1 MAAKYRVLL
10 PKTKFP
16 LRVNPSNQ
24 EPSIQKAAGFN
35 HLYKW
40 QLDRP
45 DTKGNFTLHDG
56 PPYANGKPHMGHVLN
71 KVLKD
76 VVNRYKL
83 MQGYRVHYRP
93 GWDCHGL
100 PIELKACKE
109 SDFLTA
115 SPQEIRKKAARF
127 AGKTIELQKEA
138 FQRWGCMGDW
148 GSPYLTMDPV
158 YEADQVRVFYE
169 MYQRGCIYR
178 GFRPVYW
185 SPSSGTALA
194 EAELEYQ
201 DHTSR
206 AVYVLFPIVPNTV
219 SSLPQI
225 SNLSNE
231 GDGGGIFAL
240 VWTTTPWTLAANKAI
255 CFNPEHSYSLI
266 QIGAGSEKKR
276 VLVGSEC
283 LPRLEPILGEYSVL
297 GTLPGSALEGVKYQN
312 PVDTLV
318 QHNADAVQHPFLP
331 ADHVT
336 EVEGS
341 GLVHTAPAH
350 GFEDHTIGV
359 RYDLELG
366 CIVNDKGRYTN
377 EAGPTLEDLFVLRE
391 GNEAIISQLRAAEAL
406 IHESSYTHRYPY
418 DWRTKKPVII
428 CSTEQWFASV
438 AALKEKAISAL
449 NDVKM
454 YPSFSINRLTSFLEA
469 RSDWC
474 ISRQRVWGVPLPI
487 FYKRETGEPLINEE
501 TIDHIEAT
509 FRRHGSDSWWNMSLS
524 DLLPPSLRQEAHKY
538 TKETDIM
545 DVWFDSGS
553 SWASVLKDSDSDC
566 VADLY
571 LEGSDQHR
579 GWFQSSL
586 LTSIAARGRA
596 PYRNVVT
603 HGFVLDSKANK
614 MSKSL
619 GNVISPDDILKSDKR
634 FGADTMRLWA
644 AFSNYSSD
652 VHISDD
658 ILQQTN
664 DFLQKIRIT
673 CRFALGNLSTFDP
686 TSDLLPYPQ
695 LSSLDR
701 YVLHLLS
708 CYASQATQA
717 YESFNFARLQT
728 LLNKLIP
735 KDLSAFYFEIIK
747 DRLYCDAPQGT
758 ARRSTQTALYHI
770 LQCLTKSI
778 APILPHLAEEVAQHS
793 STFVDG
799 KLAMSLYCL
808 RLIAPCA
815 SVLGMRL

>member
-16 LRVNPSNQ
+16 LRVTPSNQ
-24 EPSIQKAAGFN
+24 ELSIQKTAGFS
-35 HLYKW
+35 HLYEW

-45 DTKGNFTLHDG
+45 DIKGDFTLHDG

-76 VVNRYKL
+76 VINRYKL
-83 MQGYRVHYRP
+83 MRGYRVHYCP

-109 SDFLTA
+109 SDFLEA
-115 SPQEIRKKAARF
+115 SAQEIRQKAAKF
-127 AGKTIELQKEA
+127 ARKTIELQKEA

-148 GSPYLTMDPV
+148 GSPYLTMDPA
-158 YEADQVRVFYE
+158 YEADQVRVFYQ

-178 GFRPVYW
+178 GFKPVYW

-206 AVYVLFPIVPNTV
+206 AVYVLFPIIPSTA

-225 SNLSNE
+225 SNFSTISNLSND
-231 GDGGGIFAL
+231 GGGGIFAL

-255 CFNPEHSYSLI
+255 CFNPEHSYSLL
-266 QIGAGSEKKR
+266 QIRAGSKKKG

-283 LPRLEPILGEYSVL
+283 LPRLEPILGEYKVL
-297 GTLPGSALEGVKYQN
+297 DTLPGTALEGLKYQN
-312 PVDTLV
+312 PLDTEVDT
-318 QHNADAVQHPFLP
+318 DATHRPLLP

-336 EVEGS
+336 ETEGS

-350 GFEDHTIGV
+350 GFEDHLIGV
-359 RYDLELG
+359 RYGLELG

-377 EAGPTLEDLFVLRE
+377 EAGPTLDNLFVLRE
-391 GNEAIISQLRAAEAL
+391 GNKAIISELRGRGAL
-406 IHESSYTHRYPY
+406 VHESSYTHRYPY

-428 CSTEQWFASV
+428 RSTEQWFASV
-438 AALKEKAISAL
+438 AVLKEEAKSAL

-454 YPSFSINRLTSFLEA
+454 HPSNSLNRLITFLDS
-469 RSDWC
+469 RNDWC

-487 FYKRETGEPLINEE
+487 FYDGETGEPLINDE
-501 TIDHIEAT
+501 TIRHIEAT
-509 FRRHGSDSWWNMSLS
+509 FCQRGSDCWWSMPIS
-524 DLLPPSLRQEAHKY
+524 DLLPPSLRHEAHKY
-538 TKETDIM
+538 VKETDIM

-553 SWASVLKDSDSDC
+553 SWASVLKYSDC

-586 LTSIAARGRA
+586 LTSVAAQGRA
-596 PYRNVVT
+596 PYRNVMT

-619 GNVISPDDILKSDKR
+619 GNVISPDDILKSEKQ

-644 AFSNYSSD
+644 AFSNYFSD
-652 VHISDD
+652 VHIGDE

-673 CRFALGNLSTFDP
+673 CRFALGNLSSFDP
-686 TSDLLPYPQ
+686 VSDLLAYSQ
-695 LSSLDR
+695 LSSLDC

-708 CYASQATQA
+708 CYASEATDA
-717 YESFNFARLQT
+717 YDSFNFSRLQT

-735 KDLSAFYFEIIK
+735 KDLSAFYFEVIK
-747 DRLYCDAPQGT
+747 DRLYCDAERST

-793 STFVDG
+793 SSFVDG
-799 KLAMSLYCL
+799 MF
-808 RLIAPCA
+808 
-815 SVLGMRL
+815 